1 MLERVVVVVV
11 AELGHVVV
19 PLEVLFLEL
28 AMLEEIHDIDL
39 DKGVSLNVPVLLEGL
54 VVVELVVA
62 EVEEQEGEYVE
73 HEYVLV
79 GFGQDGNVVFDLE
92 IMVDVVVCIDH
103 EVYHKQVD
111 H

>member
-39 DKGVSLNVPVLLEGL
+39 DKEVSLNVPVLLEGL
-54 VVVELVVA
+54 VVVA
-62 EVEEQEGEYVE
+62 EVEEQDGEYVE

>member
-1 MLERVVVVVV
+1 MLERVDVVV
-11 AELGHVVV
+11 AELGHLMVL
-19 PLEVLFLEL
+19 LEVLFLEL

-54 VVVELVVA
+54 VVVA

-73 HEYVLV
+73 HEYVFV

>member
-1 MLERVVVVVV
+1 MLERVVVVV
-11 AELGHVVV
+11 AELGHLMVL
-19 PLEVLFLEL
+19 LEVLFLEL

-54 VVVELVVA
+54 VVVA
-62 EVEEQEGEYVE
+62 EVEEQDGEYVE
-73 HEYVLV
+73 HEYVFV